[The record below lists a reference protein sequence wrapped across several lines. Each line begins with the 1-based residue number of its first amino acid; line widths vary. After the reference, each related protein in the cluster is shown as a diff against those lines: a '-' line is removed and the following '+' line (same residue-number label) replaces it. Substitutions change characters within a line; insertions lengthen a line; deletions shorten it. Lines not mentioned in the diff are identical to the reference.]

1 MSRSRLRRLA
11 GACAAAA
18 AVAAVSAAP
27 ASADFSLS
35 PCGGGAIQGSGAT
48 FQTNAHNVW
57 GPNFEVSCFSGAAVS
72 YNSTGSGTGRT
83 RFLNRNFDL
92 AAFSGTDEAPGDNP
106 QGAPRDTVEGIQEGP
121 SGSDNGVLET
131 IPVTASSIAVIVNLP
146 DGCSVE
152 TPVGETDPRVRL
164 EKDDVEDIY
173 SGDVDNWGQVPAI
186 NDACNVAIN
195 RVVRSDSSG
204 TSFEF
209 KKWLETVDD
218 VDNDA
223 TDVDWE
229 GLANTSWPDTTVN
242 AGADMPGGQ
251 PLANKVANDDASIGY
266 VVLGDGRDA
275 GFQRATTGTDD
286 EYWVPLRSG
295 APDSTTDPFVD
306 PSEFGVTDSTK
317 GANCDTAEYEQS
329 NGDPVPTTTQ
339 SEPDWSRV
347 VGFNSGTLDPVED
360 TSYSICALTYIM
372 AWRDAA
378 DVDEDPAPPQ
388 VITEARQRTVRD
400 YLEYILGETGQ
411 ADALGQDYS
420 ILPTGVLG
428 TASSGADRVC
438 WNMTDNGTGCS

>member
-1 MSRSRLRRLA
+1 MSRTKLRRLV

-18 AVAAVSAAP
+18 ALVAVSAAP
-27 ASADFSLS
+27 ASAADFSLL
-35 PCGGGAIQGSGAT
+35 PCEGGDIQGSGAT
-48 FQTNAHNVW
+48 FQTNAQNAW
-57 GPNFEVSCFSGAAVS
+57 SASFGLSCGPLVT
-72 YNSTGSGTGRT
+72 YNSTGSGTGRS

-92 AAFSGTDEAPGDNP
+92 AAFAGTDEAPGDAA
-106 QGAPRDTVEGIQEGP
+106 GAQPRDLVTGIQAGP
-121 SGSDNGVLET
+121 NGNDDGVLET

-146 DGCSVE
+146 DSCSVE
-152 TPVGETDPRVRL
+152 TPVSGSDPRAAL

-173 SGDVDNWGQVPAI
+173 SGDIDNWGQVPAI

-204 TSFEF
+204 TTFEF

-218 VDNDA
+218 VDGDA
-223 TDVDWE
+223 TNIDWE

-286 EYWVPLRSG
+286 EYWLPLRSG
-295 APDSTTDPFVD
+295 APDSTTNPFVD
-306 PSEFGVTDSTK
+306 PSESGVTSSTK
-317 GANCDTAEYEQS
+317 GANCDQATYVQN

-347 VGFNSGTLDPVED
+347 VGFNSTNG
-360 TSYSICALTYIM
+360 YSICALTYM
-372 AWRDAA
+372 LAWRDAA
-378 DVDEDPAPPQ
+378 DVDEDPAPPV
-388 VITEARQRTVRD
+388 VITEAGQRTVRD
-400 YLEYILGETGQ
+400 YLEQIVSDSGQ
-411 ADALGQDYS
+411 SDALGEDYS
-420 ILPTGVLG
+420 VLPSGVLG
-428 TASSGADRVC
+428 TARSGVDRVC
-438 WNMTDNGTGCS
+438 WMMSDNTTTCS